1 MGTNLA
7 FLQGTGQTIREHV
20 SW

>member
-1 MGTNLA
+1 MGTKLA
-7 FLQGTGQTIREHV
+7 FLQGTGQTVREHV